1 MKNLNINYLFLTVLF
16 SPALIGC
23 VPLVAI
29 GVGVGASTGAVIS
42 EDRRSGGIFIEDESI
57 ELKSARRINQQL
69 GDSVHINV
77 TSFNRIVLLTGE
89 VPNETMK
96 QQAEKLVM
104 SIENVRNI
112 VNEISISSK
121 SSLAS
126 RSNDALITS
135 KIKARFLSAQKF
147 QINHIKVVTEN
158 QTVYLLGR
166 VKRQEAESAA
176 EIASSTTGV
185 LKVVKVF
192 EYLN

>member
-1 MKNLNINYLFLTVLF
+1 MKNPNINYLFLIVLF
-16 SPALIGC
+16 SPVLIGC

-69 GDSVHINV
+69 GDNVHINI

-89 VPNETMK
+89 APNETMK
-96 QQAEKLVM
+96 QQVEKLVM

-112 VNEISISSK
+112 VNEISISGK

-158 QTVYLLGR
+158 GAVYLLGR
-166 VKRQEAESAA
+166 VQRQEAESAA